1 MAGSV
6 IIFFSLFFCTVFLFV
21 LQKYLQNMQE
31 DLDAIRAYLEDM
43 NDKKYDAI
51 VKIMHYVEFLH
62 LSLLLKNIT
71 KRLSQRAKKS

>member
-1 MAGSV
+1 
-6 IIFFSLFFCTVFLFV
+6 
-21 LQKYLQNMQE
+21 MQE